1 MGPTAPGRRALE
13 SNRRELALYVRR
25 LLHSRR
31 MKGGKG
37 GPKPTGDDMGPK
49 PTPTGDDM
57 GPMPTPDKRKA
68 PKGSRPPP
76 PPTAPGRRAL
86 ESNRRELALLLRNL
100 LESRKMKGGP
110 KGGSKPTGD
119 FGPLPTG
126 DFGPLPTGFDDRG
139 PLPTGFDDLGPLPT
153 GFDDLGPLPTGSDLG
168 SLFDALGSSFD
179 AFFDPS
185 YDASFDPVPTTD

>member
-1 MGPTAPGRRALE
+1 MPTPDERKAPKGSRPPPTAPGRRALE

-31 MKGGKG
+31 MKGGKE
-37 GPKPTGDDMGPK
+37 GPKPTGDDMGP
-49 PTPTGDDM
+49 PR
-57 GPMPTPDKRKA
+57 PTPDKRMG
-68 PKGSRPPP
+68 PKGTRPPPP

-110 KGGSKPTGD
+110 KGGPKPTGD

-126 DFGPLPTGFDDRG
+126 DFG

-153 GFDDLGPLPTGSDLG
+153 GFDDLGPLPTGDDLG